1 MNLVD
6 IAAAVPA
13 GALAAA
19 LIATTQYTCQLRRRL
34 YRDPATGLANREA
47 LARRVSRTRRY
58 AVQIGLLLMDL
69 DEFKHINDRHGH
81 EIGNQVI
88 REVADRLRSM
98 ALPGELAV
106 RLHGDEFVLL
116 LGALP
121 SGAAGRRAA
130 RLRADALADAIAGPI
145 TTPRG
150 QITVTG
156 SVGVATVPVADA
168 DLSGLLT
175 VADDAM
181 YRAKH
186 TRTNRT
192 RSAVSAA

>member
-1 MNLVD
+1 MD
-6 IAAAVPA
+6 IVAAVPA

-19 LIATTQYTCQLRRRL
+19 LTVTTQYACRLRRRV
-34 YRDPATGLANREA
+34 YHDPATGLANRDA
-47 LARRVSRTRRY
+47 LARRVRQVRRY
-58 AVQIGLLLMDL
+58 ATQIGLLLMDL
-69 DEFKHINDRHGH
+69 DDFKHINDRHGH
-81 EIGNQVI
+81 QIGNQVI
-88 REVADRLRSM
+88 REVADRLRAT

-116 LGALP
+116 LGAVP
-121 SGAAGRRAA
+121 SGKAGRRAA
-130 RLRADALADAIAGPI
+130 RLRADAVAAAITDPI

-156 SVGVATVPVADA
+156 SVGAAALPVAAA

-186 TRTNRT
+186 LRTDRSRRT
-192 RSAVSAA
+192 ASAA